1 MTLTPEGYRSRL
13 IENELIIALDTPGA
27 MVIEGPKSCGK
38 TWCARHIS
46 ESEFSLVDP
55 ENDFLNRKRAEM
67 DPVIALSGKI
77 PHLIDE
83 WQEVPKIWDAVR
95 YTVDQSNQCGRF
107 ILCGSTCVDKSKI
120 IHSGAGRIIS
130 IRMRTMSLYES
141 GESKGEISLQD
152 LFNGK
157 FENVLGDNRSF
168 DELAYLTTRGGWPNL
183 LEKDE
188 ARYSVDLK
196 DMLNK
201 IIEVDSQK
209 TDGKRRDLSKLRK
222 TIRSLARNESTIV
235 SKAKIASDIREFDD
249 EDVEEE
255 TVGEYIGI
263 LERLFIVEDQ
273 PAFSPNYRSPVR
285 VGKSP
290 KRHFIDPS
298 LAVAALE
305 INSES
310 LKQDLK
316 LFGFLFEA
324 LCERDLKIYA
334 QTFGGKLYHYRDH
347 TGREIDAVVEV
358 PGKGW
363 GAFEI
368 KLGGNQTDEAASN
381 LLSID
386 RFIRNDGK
394 AKPPLFLCVISG
406 TEIFAHRRPD
416 GVYVVPI
423 RMLGP

>member
-13 IENELIIALDTPGA
+13 IENELIIALDTTGA

-46 ESEFSLVDP
+46 ESEFSLVNP

-107 ILCGSTCVDKSKI
+107 ILCGSTSVDKSKI

-406 TEIFAHRRPD
+406 TEVFAHRRPD